1 MWLMPT
7 EDYTNLKTR
16 SVNPNEV
23 RQQRRYLKRRV
34 STIFHKL
41 KEFLVKSRDGIVSYD
56 SLSEYQRTEEIISHG
71 SNQTSNHLSI
81 DGTAPTMTLPDPNER
96 EPDEDPVPT
105 SQLSTGSTQTPV
117 QSQGDDRTQDNSVT
131 QQTHQM
137 VQQDVQ
143 PTQSG
148 EIFFLYLITG
158 ILGVGIKAGR
168 SHIDPD
174 NVPLNN
180 NEQITDQAAIKRR
193 KAEIAVLRRYKTSY
207 GTKINIH
214 VYIVNDCLAA
224 REKCFHLYVSDRLH
238 I

>member
-1 MWLMPT
+1 MTSSKGLPPGS
-7 EDYTNLKTR
+7 EKSGGER
-16 SVNPNEV
+16 S
-23 RQQRRYLKRRV
+23 
-34 STIFHKL
+34 
-41 KEFLVKSRDGIVSYD
+41 G
-56 SLSEYQRTEEIISHG
+56 
-71 SNQTSNHLSI
+71 
-81 DGTAPTMTLPDPNER
+81 ACA
-96 EPDEDPVPT
+96 
-105 SQLSTGSTQTPV
+105 
-117 QSQGDDRTQDNSVT
+117 
-131 QQTHQM
+131 
-137 VQQDVQ
+137 QDVQ